1 MKKNYPKIGIRPIID
16 GRRKGIRESLEDK
29 TMEMAR
35 SVARLY
41 SDSLRYMDGT
51 PVECV
56 IADTTIGGV
65 AEAAACARKFA
76 DENVCATL
84 SVTPCWC
91 YGSETI
97 DMDPLLPKAIWGFNG
112 SERPGAVYLAAALA
126 GHNQKGLP
134 AFGIYGKDVQ
144 DASDNVIPE
153 DVREKLLRFARAAL
167 AVGQMRGQSYLSVGY
182 CSMGIAGSQ
191 VDAMFLQKYL
201 GIRTEYVESVEIL
214 RRIEQGIYDQAEF
227 EKAIAWTQENCR
239 EGVDYNPSHLQHTR
253 EQKNRE
259 WEFVVK
265 MTLIIRDMM
274 IGNSVLKEMGYEEE
288 SMGHNA
294 IMGGFQG
301 QRQWTDFLPNGD
313 FSEAILNSSFDWNGI
328 RKAFVVATEN
338 DHLNATAMLLGH
350 LLTNTSQLFADVR
363 TYWSPEAIERVT
375 GIKLEGL
382 ASNGFIHLINSGA
395 CTLDGSGQMSENG
408 QPVMKPHWNITG
420 EDVKKCLEATQWYPA
435 SLEYFR
441 GGGYSSNYMT
451 RGGMPMTMARVNI
464 VDGLGPVLQIA
475 EGWSV
480 ELPDKVA
487 ETIEQR
493 TDKTW
498 PTTWFVPRLVSCEA
512 FDSVYSVMANWGA
525 NHGALSYGHIGAD
538 LITLA
543 SMLRIPVC
551 MHNVSKERIFRPT
564 AWTSFGMDKESADFR
579 ACKTYGPLYK

>member
-1 MKKNYPKIGIRPIID
+1 METNHPKIGIRPIID
-16 GRRKGIRESLEDK
+16 GRRKGIRESLEEK

-41 SDSLRYMDGT
+41 SENLRYMDGA

-65 AEAAACARKFA
+65 TEAAACACKFA
-76 DENVCATL
+76 GENVCATL

-144 DASDNVIPE
+144 DASDNTIPE
-153 DVREKLLRFARAAL
+153 DVKERLLRFARASL
-167 AVGQMRGQSYLSVGY
+167 AVGQMKGKSYLSVGY

-201 GIRTEYVESVEIL
+201 GMRTEYVESVEIL
-214 RRIEQGIYDQAEF
+214 RRIKLGIFDRTEF
-227 EKAIAWTQENCR
+227 EKAMTWTRINCK
-239 EGVDYNPSHLQHTR
+239 EGADYNPPHLQHTR
-253 EQKNRE
+253 EQKEQE

-274 IGNSVLKEMGYEEE
+274 IGNPVLKEMGYEEE

-301 QRQWTDFLPNGD
+301 QRQWTDFFPNGD

-328 RKAFVVATEN
+328 RKAFIVATEN

-363 TYWSPEAIERVT
+363 TYWSPEAVERVT
-375 GIKLEGL
+375 GIKLEGI
-382 ASNGFIHLINSGA
+382 ASNGFIHLINSGS
-395 CTLDGSGQMSENG
+395 CTLDGSRQMTENG
-408 QPVMKPHWNITG
+408 CPVMKPYWEITN
-420 EDVKKCLEATQWYPA
+420 EDVQRCLDATQWYPA

-441 GGGYSSNYMT
+441 GGGYSSNYMSK
-451 RGGMPMTMARVNI
+451 GGMPMTMSRINM

-487 ETIEQR
+487 EVVDKR

-498 PTTWFVPRLVSCEA
+498 PTTWFVPRLTNHEA
-512 FDSVYSVMANWGA
+512 FDSTYSVMANWGA
-525 NHGALSYGHIGAD
+525 NHGALCYGHIGAE

-564 AWTSFGMDKESADFR
+564 AWSSFGMDKESADFR
-579 ACKTYGPLYK
+579 ACVTYGPLYK